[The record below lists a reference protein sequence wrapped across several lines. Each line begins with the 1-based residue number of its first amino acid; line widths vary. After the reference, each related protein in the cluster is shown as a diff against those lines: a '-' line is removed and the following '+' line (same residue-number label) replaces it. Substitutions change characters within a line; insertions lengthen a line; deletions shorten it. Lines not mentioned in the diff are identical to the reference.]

1 MMNMTLHDLAVLLN
15 SLNVT
20 ASNAKASAN
29 ADDSAPEPAK
39 GDALAAHPY
48 KVGDAVFI
56 RTVTYHYIGKIV
68 GVYANEITLI
78 DATWVADSGRWSAA
92 LKTGTLS
99 EVEPFPDGDVV
110 VISRGTIVDV
120 SPWRHA
126 LPRSVK

>member
-1 MMNMTLHDLAVLLN
+1 MIENMTLRDLAVLLN
-15 SLNVT
+15 SLNST
-20 ASNAKASAN
+20 ISNADAAPASEAPKA
-29 ADDSAPEPAK
+29 DT
-39 GDALAAHPY
+39 LAAHPY

-68 GVYANEITLI
+68 GVYANEITLV

-99 EVEPFPDGDVV
+99 EVEPFPDGEVV
-110 VISRGTIVDV
+110 VVSRGTIVDV

-126 LPRSVK
+126 LPRTVK

>member
-1 MMNMTLHDLAVLLN
+1 MIENMTLRDLAVLLN
-15 SLNVT
+15 SLNST
-20 ASNAKASAN
+20 ISNADAAPASE
-29 ADDSAPEPAK
+29 APK
-39 GDALAAHPY
+39 SDALAAHPY
-48 KVGDAVFI
+48 KIGESVFI

-99 EVEPFPDGDVV
+99 EVEPFPDGEVV

-126 LPRSVK
+126 LPRTVK